1 VRLLTLGSADS
12 RSDAHSYEVTRSVAR
27 ADNEARNS
35 GNCGAGER
43 TPHVLKPIF
52 VVAACIFALMVVVKD
67 GRVLKTTGLTAKCS
81 PVSAVVE
88 GTIVEACKP
97 GKLEGRPDLTKRDCI
112 TAGIAGKLEYWRC
125 PAEIQATSAGR

>member
-1 VRLLTLGSADS
+1 MGSALALAGVDTR
-12 RSDAHSYEVTRSVAR
+12 RS
-27 ADNEARNS
+27 NS

-52 VVAACIFALMVVVKD
+52 VVAACILALMLVLKD
-67 GRVLKTTGLTAKCS
+67 GRVLKTTGLTAKCA
-81 PVSAVVE
+81 PVSAVVQ
-88 GTIVEACKP
+88 GTVVEACKP